1 MITVGFPGI
10 MTHAKGIRVK
20 DIVEGS
26 GRVAEKGKVVLVHFD
41 CRLSRGDVVFS
52 SRAELP
58 HQIAIGKRRYYIG
71 LEQGV
76 VGMRVGGK
84 REIKVSPNL
93 TYYERIEFP
102 HLPEGAVLRYEVEL
116 LRVRDRWDNSFEL
129 RRIEHRLR
137 TGRRETPG

>member
-1 MITVGFPGI
+1 MISVGSPGI
-10 MTHAKGIRVK
+10 MTRAKGIKVK

-41 CRLSRGDVVFS
+41 CRLSRGDLVSS
-52 SRAELP
+52 SRAEP
-58 HQIAIGKRRYYIG
+58 AHQMVIGKRRSYIG

-76 VGMRVGGK
+76 VGMREGGK
-84 REIKVSPNL
+84 RQIKVSPNL

-116 LRVRDRWDNSFEL
+116 LRVRDRWDNSVEL
-129 RRIEHRLR
+129 PRIEHRLR
-137 TGRRETPG
+137 TDGRKTPG